1 MAKNTDR
8 SEIAL
13 GFVMVLVLIFFV
25 FACLMM
31 QTDQIDMEAERSR
44 AHIAEMQA
52 IEAEADRKYYFKH

>member
-1 MAKNTDR
+1 MAKQTDR

-13 GFVMVLVLIFFV
+13 GIVLVLALLFFV

-31 QTDQIDMEAERSR
+31 QTDQINQEAERSR

-52 IEAEADRKYYFKH
+52 IQAEADRKHYFKN